1 MRYGGSIVKNKGSPR
16 LKARIL
22 AGIMTAAVAFCSL
35 PFFIGTKNVNAAV
48 LSSNAL
54 VTEANTKKAGYTSE
68 KAFRDEIL
76 SACSRMSG
84 VKYQWGGGGWNGID
98 CAGSVSLAYSVALKT
113 AKITGT
119 SGSYG
124 KKTLSYSGGANPD
137 KYGFYRP
144 GFAGIKSSFKDS
156 LLKNRGITPS
166 ENKFSNF
173 ETNGKSGI
181 QDDEWINII
190 NTYGFKPGDMILWW
204 NDNKDKNNAQHI
216 TIYAGID
223 NGVPMQ
229 WTASSTTGYFCRKSL
244 SSSSSEAGKGSFTGF
259 MGLRATALRDAAYA
273 SFYLDKRDPS
283 GINYTG
289 AVFTVYKNADLNS
302 IAGELRDDDNDG
314 IYTDYYSLSGSEYTK
329 QKLSLTPKDS
339 SGSSYEDTLYVKET
353 KIPDGLILPDG
364 SKKSL
369 KDADGNVP
377 PVYTFSDPDVYV
389 IHIKVSETDGSV
401 GKLEYSIKR
410 NGGNE
415 LYSYVKNGYAYT
427 SGSDVMLITNMK
439 TTEED
444 CGRGKGAGLFTD
456 ASSVSLEKTTSTS
469 FDTAS
474 VVFTVTEGNKLVAT
488 YKFSGG
494 SWNWFDAFG
503 NKWEGATSFPLKYG
517 TEYVITEN
525 FDRGDPFKCADGN
538 VIEYKFTNDSGW
550 TKTGDTTYQYAFTTD
565 SLSSKK
571 TYSFKCENNK
581 HSGALQILKTV
592 ADEDDTKDGFVFEL
606 WNKDKTI
613 KLAEGVSDKDG
624 IVQWKTGS
632 ADRDELSGVPVGDY
646 FLVEVCPDHTYHET
660 KARYVYEVPEGFTD
674 GKDGKWYKE
683 ITIST
688 DTIKENITNDRLESS
703 IKVVK
708 TSEDKITSNVEF
720 SLTYGGNNEEPS
732 WDSSPLTGGKTDK
745 NGNLVF
751 SNLPTG
757 WYRVEEKIEPAY
769 KLVWDD
775 GSTGNTRIVK
785 LTKKNDNKVVTV
797 KAANKIDINPK
808 ITTSLTDPAGSH
820 DAGCGKSIELTDMV
834 HFENLTSGYEYKI
847 SGCLLDKS
855 TGEILKDKDG
865 NEYRTNVTFKADK
878 STGTVSLDEKGREVV
893 SGDVAVKF
901 TVDTAYLYEQ
911 VFGKEEVPLSVVCF
925 ETLYFR
931 DIVIAKHKDLEDE
944 GQTVTVSPSVST
956 KAYDSST
963 NTGVLA
969 LSEVVGINDKVSFTG
984 LNPGEKYV
992 LTGTLM
998 DRTTGEPYKD
1008 PDGNTYTKNVTFIPR
1023 ESSGYVIVP
1032 FENVK
1037 VPLEITELVVFE
1049 TLKTHDGSNLI
1060 AKHEDMD
1067 DADQTVRRPSCKTV
1081 AATVKGDKAFLKN
1094 STVTIV
1100 DHISYEN
1107 LEAGHT
1113 YYAKAT
1119 LRLSDGT
1126 EVTNKGTEVVSLQQ
1140 FEPEEPSGVV
1150 DVTIKFR
1157 SSGLESGD
1165 TVVVLENIYDMSTEE
1180 EILSGLQDEDIRV
1193 LSHEDLNNK
1202 DQSLSVTDIPIS
1214 GEILS
1219 GETVTGVIVF
1229 VICAGTAAYVITGGI
1244 KRKRIRRTGR

>member
-1 MRYGGSIVKNKGSPR
+1 MKNKGSPGS
-16 LKARIL
+16 KARIL
-22 AGIMTAAVAFCSL
+22 AGIMTAAVAICSL

-54 VTEANTKKAGYTSE
+54 VSEANTKKAGYSSE

-113 AKITGT
+113 ARITGT
-119 SGSYG
+119 PGSYG

-173 ETNGKSGI
+173 ESNCKSGI

-229 WTASSTTGYFCRKSL
+229 WTASSTTGYFCKKSL

-259 MGLRATALRDAAYA
+259 MGLRATALKDSAYA
-273 SFYLDKRDPS
+273 GFCLDKRDPS

-289 AVFTVYKNADLNS
+289 AVFTVFNDSDLNS
-302 IAGELRDDDNDG
+302 IAGELRDDDGDG
-314 IYTDYYSLSGSEYTK
+314 VYTDYYSLTGSEFSK
-329 QKLSLTPKDS
+329 QRLRLTPKDDA
-339 SGSSYEDTLYVKET
+339 GSSYEDTLYVKET

-364 SKKSL
+364 TKKSL
-369 KDADGNVP
+369 KDTDGNVP
-377 PVYTFSDPDVYV
+377 DVYAFSDTDVYV
-389 IHIKVSETDGSV
+389 IHIKVSETDGSS

-415 LYSYVKNGYAYT
+415 LYTFVKNGYAYT

-439 TTEED
+439 TDESTA
-444 CGRGKGAGLFTD
+444 GRGKGAGLFTD

-469 FDTAS
+469 FDTSS
-474 VVFTVTEGNKLVAT
+474 VVFTVTEGEKLVAS
-488 YKFSGG
+488 YKCSAG
-494 SWNWFDAFG
+494 SWNWYDAFG
-503 NKWEGATSFPLKYG
+503 NKWEGTDAFPLKYG
-517 TEYVITEN
+517 TEYVITETFN
-525 FDRGDPFKCADGN
+525 RGEPFKCADGTT
-538 VIEYKFTNDSGW
+538 IEYEFTNDSGW
-550 TKTGDTTYQYAFTTD
+550 TKTGDTTYQYAFKTD

-581 HSGALQILKTV
+581 HSGALQILKAV

-624 IVQWKTGS
+624 IVQWKTDS
-632 ADRDELSGVPVGDY
+632 TYCDELSGVPVGSY

-660 KARYVYEVPEGFTD
+660 KTRYVYEVPEGFTD

-688 DTIKENITNDRLESS
+688 DTIKENVTNDRLESS

-720 SLTYGGNNEEPS
+720 SLTYGGTNEEPS

-745 NGNLVF
+745 NGAVVF

-769 KLVWDD
+769 KLIWDD
-775 GSTGNTRIVK
+775 GSTGNSRTVK

-808 ITTSLTDPAGSH
+808 IATSLTDDAGSH
-820 DAGCGKSIELTDMV
+820 NVNCGKNIELTDTV
-834 HFENLTSGYEYKI
+834 HFEDLISGYEYKI
-847 SGCLLDKS
+847 SGCLLDKA
-855 TGEILKDKDG
+855 TGGILKDKDG
-865 NEYRTNVTFKADK
+865 NEYRTNITFKADR
-878 STGTVSLDEKGREVV
+878 STGEVSLDDKGREVV
-893 SGDVAVKF
+893 TGDVAVKF
-901 TVDTAYLYEQ
+901 TIDSAYLFEQ
-911 VFGKEEVPLSVVCF
+911 VFEKEEVSLSVVCF

-931 DIVIAKHKDLEDE
+931 DIVIAKHIDLEDE
-944 GQTVTVSPSVST
+944 GQTVTISPSIST

-969 LSEVVGINDKVSFTG
+969 LSETVGINDNVSFTG
-984 LNPGEKYV
+984 LVPGEKYD
-992 LTGTLM
+992 LTGILM
-998 DRTTGEPYKD
+998 DRSTGKPYVD
-1008 PDGNTYTKNVTFIPR
+1008 AEGNTYTKNVTFTPQ
-1023 ESSGYVIVP
+1023 EASGYVIVP

-1037 VPLEITELVVFE
+1037 VPLENIELVVFE
-1049 TLKTHDGSNLI
+1049 TLKTRGGSKPI
-1060 AKHEDMD
+1060 AKHEDID
-1067 DADQTVRRPSCKTV
+1067 DSDQTIRRPSCKTV
-1081 AATVKGDKAFLKN
+1081 ATTVKGDKAFLKN

-1119 LRLSDGT
+1119 LRLTDGT
-1126 EVTNKGTEVVSLQQ
+1126 EVTNKGNEVVSLQQ
-1140 FEPEEPSGVV
+1140 FEPVEPSGVV

-1180 EILSGLQDEDIRV
+1180 EILSGLQKDDIRV
-1193 LSHEDLNNK
+1193 LSHEDLDNK
-1202 DQSLSVTDIPIS
+1202 DQSLSVTNIPIS
-1214 GEILS
+1214 GETLS
-1219 GETVTGVIVF
+1219 GKTVTGVIFF
-1229 VICAGTAAYVITGGI
+1229 VITVSAAAYVITAEI
-1244 KRKRIRRTGR
+1244 RRKRIRRTKK

>member
-1 MRYGGSIVKNKGSPR
+1 MRNGGSIVKNKGSPKY
-16 LKARIL
+16 KARLL
-22 AGIMTAAVAFCSL
+22 AGIMTAAVVICSL
-35 PFFIGTKNVNAAV
+35 PFFIGSKNVNAAV

-54 VTEANTKKAGYTSE
+54 VPESNARNAGYTSE

-76 SACSRMSG
+76 AACAKMSG

-137 KYGFYRP
+137 RYGFYRP
-144 GFAGIKSSFKDS
+144 GFAGIKSTITDS
-156 LLKNRGITPS
+156 LLKYKGITPT

-181 QDDEWINII
+181 QNDEWINII
-190 NTYGFKPGDMILWW
+190 NTYGFKPGDMIMWW

-216 TIYAGID
+216 TIYAGIID
-223 NGVPMQ
+223 GVPMQ
-229 WTASSTTGYFCRKSL
+229 WTASSTSGYFCRKSL

-259 MGLRATALRDAAYA
+259 MGLRATSLRDAAYA
-273 SFYLDKRDPS
+273 GFYLDKRDHS

-289 AVFTVYKNADLNS
+289 AVFTVYKDADLKNNV
-302 IAGELRDDDNDG
+302 GELRDDDNDG
-314 IYTDYYSLSGSEYTK
+314 VYTDFYYLSGSNYTK
-329 QKLSLTPKDS
+329 QKLSLTPQDQ
-339 SGSSYEDTLYVKET
+339 SGSSYEDTLYIKET
-353 KIPDGLILPDG
+353 TIPDGLILPDG
-364 SKKSL
+364 TRKDL
-369 KDADGNVP
+369 KDSEGNIP
-377 PVYTFSDPDVYV
+377 SIYKFSDPDVYKM
-389 IHIKVSETDGSV
+389 HIRITETDGST
-401 GKLEYSIKR
+401 GKLEYSIGK
-410 NGGNE
+410 NGGDE
-415 LYSYVKNGYAYT
+415 LYSFVKNGYAYT
-427 SGSDVMLITNMK
+427 SGSDVMVVTNMK
-439 TTEED
+439 TTESTE
-444 CGRGKGAGLFTD
+444 GRGKGAGLFTD
-456 ASSVSLEKTTSTS
+456 ASSLSLEKTTSTS

-474 VVFTVTEGNKLVAT
+474 VVFTVSEGGTLVAT
-488 YKFSGG
+488 YKYADGK
-494 SWNWFDAFG
+494 WNWYDASG
-503 NKWEGATSFPLKYG
+503 NKWEGTDAFPIKYD
-517 TEYVITEN
+517 TEYVVTET
-525 FDRGDPFKCADGN
+525 FDKGAPFKCADGT
-538 VIEYKFTNDSGW
+538 VIEYEFTNDSGW
-550 TKTGDTTYQYAFTTD
+550 TRTGDTTYQYGFKTG

-581 HSGALQILKTV
+581 HSGSLKVLKAV

-624 IVQWKTGS
+624 IVQWKTDS
-632 ADRDELSGVPVGDY
+632 PNCDELSGVPVGSY
-646 FLVEVCPDHTYHET
+646 FLVEVCPDHTYHKT
-660 KARYVYEVPEGFTD
+660 KTRYVYEVPEGFTD
-674 GKDGKWYKE
+674 GKDGRWYKE

-688 DTIKENITNDRLESS
+688 DTIKENVTNDRLESS

-708 TSEDKITSNVEF
+708 TSEDGITSNVEF
-720 SLTYGGNNEEPS
+720 SLTYGGTNEEPS

-745 NGNLVF
+745 NGAVVF

-769 KLVWDD
+769 KLIWDD
-775 GSTGNTRIVK
+775 GSTGNSRTVK

-808 ITTSLTDPAGSH
+808 IATSLTDDAGSH
-820 DAGCGKSIELTDMV
+820 NVNCGKNIELTDTV
-834 HFENLTSGYEYKI
+834 HFENLIAGYEYKI
-847 SGCLLDKS
+847 SGCLLDKA
-855 TGEILKDKDG
+855 TGGILMDKDG
-865 NEYRTNVTFKADK
+865 NEYRTNITFKADRT
-878 STGTVSLDEKGREVV
+878 TGEVSLDDKGREVV
-893 SGDVAVKF
+893 TGDVVVKF
-901 TVDTAYLYEQ
+901 TIDSAYLFEQ
-911 VFGKEEVPLSVVCF
+911 VFEKEEVSLSVVCF

-931 DIVIAKHKDLEDE
+931 DIVISKHNDLEDE
-944 GQTVTVSPSVST
+944 GQTVTISPSIST

-969 LSEVVGINDKVSFTG
+969 LSETVGINDNVSFTG
-984 LNPGEKYV
+984 LVPGEKYV

-998 DRTTGEPYKD
+998 DRSTGKPYVD
-1008 PDGNTYTKNVTFIPR
+1008 TDGNTYTKNVTFIPQ
-1023 ESSGYVIVP
+1023 ESTGYVIVP

-1037 VPLEITELVVFE
+1037 VPLENIELVVFE
-1049 TLKTHDGSNLI
+1049 TLKTKGGSKPI

-1067 DADQTVRRPSCKTV
+1067 DLDQTIRRPSCKTV
-1081 AATVKGDKAFLKN
+1081 ATTVKGDKAFLKN

-1113 YYAKAT
+1113 YYARAT
-1119 LRLSDGT
+1119 LRLTDGT

-1180 EILSGLQDEDIRV
+1180 EILSGLQMDDIRV
-1193 LSHEDLNNK
+1193 LSHEDLDNK
-1202 DQSLSVTDIPIS
+1202 DQSLSVTNIPIS
-1214 GEILS
+1214 GETLS
-1219 GETVTGVIVF
+1219 GKTVTGVIVF
-1229 VICAGTAAYVITGGI
+1229 VITVSAAAYVITAEI
-1244 KRKRIRRTGR
+1244 RRKRIRRTKR

>member
-1 MRYGGSIVKNKGSPR
+1 MKDKGSPE
-16 LKARIL
+16 LNARIL
-22 AGIMTAAVAFCSL
+22 AGIMAAAVAICSL
-35 PFFIGTKNVNAAV
+35 PFFIGTRTVNAAV

-54 VTEANTKKAGYTSE
+54 VSEANTKKAGYTSE
-68 KAFRDEIL
+68 RAFRDEIL
-76 SACSRMSG
+76 SACSRMAG

-113 AKITGT
+113 AKITGV

-173 ETNGKSGI
+173 ETNGSSGI

-216 TIYAGID
+216 TIYAGIE

-229 WTASSTTGYFCRKSL
+229 WTASSSTGYFCKKSL

-273 SFYLDKRDPS
+273 GFYLDKRDPS

-289 AVFTVYKNADLNS
+289 AVFTVYKDAELNS
-302 IAGELRDDDNDG
+302 KAGELRDDDNDG
-314 IYTDYYSLSGSEYTK
+314 IYTDYYSLSGSEFSK
-329 QKLSLTPKDS
+329 QKYSLTPQDS
-339 SGSSYEDTLYVKET
+339 VGSLYEDTLYIKET
-353 KIPDGLILPDG
+353 GIPDGLILPDG
-364 SKKSL
+364 SRESL
-369 KDADGNVP
+369 KDPDGNVP
-377 PVYTFSDPDVYV
+377 SIYKFSDPNVYL
-389 IHIKVSETDGSV
+389 IHIRISETDGSA
-401 GKLEYSIKR
+401 GKLEYSIKK
-410 NGGNE
+410 NGGSE
-415 LYSYVKNGYAYT
+415 LYSFVKSGYEYT

-439 TTEED
+439 TTESTA
-444 CGRGKGAGLFTD
+444 GRGKGAGLFTE
-456 ASSVSLEKTTSTS
+456 ACSLTLEKTTSTS
-469 FDTAS
+469 FDTTTA
-474 VVFTVTEGNKLVAT
+474 VFAVAEGNQKIAT
-488 YKFSGG
+488 YKYSGG
-494 SWNWFDAFG
+494 SWNWYDAFG
-503 NKWEGATSFPLKYG
+503 NKWEGAESFPLKYS
-517 TEYVITEN
+517 TEYVITED
-525 FDRGDPFKCADGN
+525 FDKGSPFKCTDGTT
-538 VIEYKFTNDSGW
+538 IDYEFTNDSGW
-550 TKTGDTTYQYAFTTD
+550 TKTGETSYAFDFKTE

-571 TYSFKCENNK
+571 TYSFKCENNM
-581 HSGALQILKTV
+581 HSGALQVNKTV
-592 ADEDDTKDGFVFEL
+592 SDEDDTKDGFVFEL
-606 WNKDKTI
+606 WNIDKTI

-624 IVQWKTGS
+624 IVQWKTNAAAS
-632 ADRDELSGVPVGDY
+632 DELAAVPSGRY
-646 FLVEVCPDHTYHET
+646 LLVEVCPDHTYHET

-683 ITIST
+683 IEIST
-688 DTIKENITNDRLESS
+688 DTIKENVTNDRLESS

-708 TSEDKITSNVEF
+708 TSEDGITSNVEF
-720 SLTYGGNNEEPS
+720 SLTYGGTNEEPS
-732 WDSSPLTGGKTDK
+732 WDSFPLTGGKTDK
-745 NGNLVF
+745 NGTVVF

-775 GSTGNTRIVK
+775 GSTGNMRTVK
-785 LTKKNDNKVVTV
+785 LTRKNDNKVVTV

-808 ITTSLTDPAGSH
+808 ITTSLTDNAGSH
-820 DAGCGKSIELTDMV
+820 DAGCGKNIELTDMV

-847 SGCLLDKS
+847 SGCLLDKA

-865 NEYRTNVTFKADK
+865 NEYRTIISFKADK
-878 STGTVSLDEKGREVV
+878 STGEVSLDSKGREVV
-893 SGDVAVKF
+893 TGDVAVKF
-901 TVDTAYLYEQ
+901 TVDSADLFER
-911 VFGKEEVPLSVVCF
+911 VFEKGEGSLSVVCF

-944 GQTVTVSPSVST
+944 DQTVTISPSIST
-956 KAYDSST
+956 KAYDIST

-969 LSEVVGINDKVSFTG
+969 LSESVGINDNVSFAG

-998 DRTTGEPYKD
+998 NKSTGEPYVD
-1008 PDGNTYTKNVTFIPR
+1008 SEGNTYTKNVTFKPR
-1023 ESSGYVIVP
+1023 EASGYVIVP
-1032 FENVK
+1032 FENVN
-1037 VPLEITELVVFE
+1037 VPLEMIDLVVFE
-1049 TLKTHDGSNLI
+1049 TLKIQGGSKPI
-1060 AKHEDMD
+1060 AKHEDIN
-1067 DADQTVRRPSCKTV
+1067 DADQTLRRPSCKTV
-1081 AATVKGDKAFLKN
+1081 AATVKGDKSFLRN

-1119 LRLSDGT
+1119 LRLADGT

-1140 FEPEEPSGVV
+1140 FEPAEPSGVV

-1157 SSGLESGD
+1157 SSGLVSGD

-1180 EILSGLQDEDIRV
+1180 EILSGLQNEDIRV
-1193 LSHEDLNNK
+1193 LSHEELDNK

-1214 GEILS
+1214 GESLS

-1229 VICAGTAAYVITGGI
+1229 VISVSAAACVMRGEIR
-1244 KRKRIRRTGR
+1244 RKRIRRNGR

>member
-1 MRYGGSIVKNKGSPR
+1 MKNKGSPE
-16 LKARIL
+16 LNARIL
-22 AGIMTAAVAFCSL
+22 AGIVTAAIAISSL
-35 PFFIGTKNVNAAV
+35 PFFIGTRTVNAAV

-54 VTEANTKKAGYTSE
+54 VSEANTKKAGYTIE

-166 ENKFSNF
+166 ENKFSSF
-173 ETNGKSGI
+173 ESNGKSGI
-181 QDDEWINII
+181 QDDEWIDII
-190 NTYGFKPGDMILWW
+190 NTYGFRPGDMILWW

-216 TIYAGID
+216 TIYAGIE

-229 WTASSTTGYFCRKSL
+229 WTASSTTGYFCKKSL

-273 SFYLDKRDPS
+273 GFYLDKRDPS

-289 AVFTVYKNADLNS
+289 AVFTVYKDAELKS

-314 IYTDYYSLSGSEYTK
+314 IYTDYYSLKGSEYSK
-329 QKLSLTPKDS
+329 QKLSLTPQDS
-339 SGSSYEDTLYVKET
+339 VGSSYEDTLYIRET
-353 KIPDGLILPDG
+353 RTPDGLIFPDG
-364 SKKSL
+364 SKTSL
-369 KDADGNVP
+369 KDPDGNVP
-377 PVYTFSDPDVYV
+377 SFYRFSDPDVYV
-389 IHIKVSETDGSV
+389 IHVRVSETDGSA
-401 GKLEYSIKR
+401 GKLEYSIKK
-410 NGGNE
+410 NGGSE
-415 LYSYVKNGYAYT
+415 LYSFVKSGYAYT

-439 TTEED
+439 TTESTA
-444 CGRGKGAGLFTD
+444 GRGKGGGLFTE
-456 ASSVSLEKTTSTS
+456 ACSVKLEKTTSTS
-469 FDTAS
+469 FDTTSAVFS
-474 VVFTVTEGNKLVAT
+474 VAEGEQNIAT
-488 YKFSGG
+488 YKYSGG
-494 SWNWFDAFG
+494 SWNWYDVFG
-503 NKWEGATSFPLKYG
+503 NKWEGTESFPLKYS
-517 TEYVITEN
+517 TEYVVTET
-525 FDRGDPFKCADGN
+525 FDRGEPFKCADGKT
-538 VIEYKFTNDSGW
+538 IEYEFTNDSGW
-550 TKTGDTTYQYAFTTD
+550 TKTGDTTYQYDFKTD
-565 SLSSKK
+565 ALSSKK
-571 TYSFKCENNK
+571 TYSFKCENNM
-581 HSGALQILKTV
+581 HAGALQVHKAV

-606 WNKDKTI
+606 WNIDKTI

-624 IVQWKTGS
+624 IVQWKTNVGAS
-632 ADRDELSGVPVGDY
+632 DELPGVPSGRY
-646 FLVEVCPDHTYHET
+646 FLAEVCPDHTYHET
-660 KARYVYEVPEGFTD
+660 KTRYVYEVPEGFTD

-683 ITIST
+683 IEIST
-688 DTIKENITNDRLESS
+688 DIIKESITNDRLESS

-708 TSEDKITSNVEF
+708 TSEDGITSNVEF
-720 SLTYGGNNEEPS
+720 CLTYGGINEEPS
-732 WDSSPLTGGKTDK
+732 WDNSTLTGGKTDK
-745 NGNLVF
+745 NGVVVF

-775 GSTGNTRIVK
+775 GTTGNARTVK
-785 LTKKNDNKVVTV
+785 LTRKNDNKVVTV
-797 KAANKIDINPK
+797 KAANKIDMNPK
-808 ITTSLTDPAGSH
+808 ITTSFTDGAGSH
-820 DAGCGKSIELTDMV
+820 DVNCGKNIELTDMV

-847 SGCLLDKS
+847 SGCLLDKA

-865 NEYRTNVTFKADK
+865 AEYRTSVTFKADK
-878 STGTVSLDEKGREVV
+878 TSGEVSLDEKGREVV
-893 SGDVAVKF
+893 TGDIAVKF
-901 TVDTAYLYEQ
+901 SVDSAYLFEQ
-911 VFGKEEVPLSVVCF
+911 VFEKGEDSLSVVCF

-944 GQTVTVSPSVST
+944 DQTVTVRPYVST
-956 KAYDSST
+956 RATDNST

-969 LSEVVGINDKVSFTG
+969 LSDTVGISDSVSFAG
-984 LNPGEKYV
+984 LVPGEKYV

-998 DRTTGEPYKD
+998 DRSTGELYVD
-1008 PDGNTYTKNVTFIPR
+1008 PDGNSYTKKVTFTPL
-1023 ESSGYVIVP
+1023 EPSGYVIVP
-1032 FENVK
+1032 FDNVK
-1037 VPLEITELVVFE
+1037 VPPDTIELVVFE
-1049 TLKTHDGSNLI
+1049 TLKTQGSTRPI
-1060 AKHEDMD
+1060 AKHEDID
-1067 DADQTVRRPSCKTV
+1067 DSDQTLRRPSCRTV
-1081 AATVKGDKAFLKN
+1081 ATTVKGDKAFLKN

-1107 LEAGHT
+1107 LEAGRT

-1119 LRLSDGT
+1119 LRLADGT
-1126 EVTNKGTEVVSLQQ
+1126 VVTNKGTEVVSLQQ

-1157 SSGLESGD
+1157 SSDLESGD

-1180 EILSGLQDEDIRV
+1180 EVLSGLQYEDVRV

-1202 DQSLSVTDIPIS
+1202 DQSLSVTNIPIS
-1214 GEILS
+1214 GELLS

-1229 VICAGTAAYVITGGI
+1229 VISFSAAAFVITGEI
-1244 KRKRIRRTGR
+1244 KRKKIRRTKR